1 LYLYKPLERIEAAA
15 TTEMDRYSRVAVL
28 LINSD
33 TQPVNFTLNLLTIPG
48 LDCATRNETSG
59 NITVNCAIRDVW
71 KQESLGIVQ
80 DESMI
85 ILNIESH
92 DCAFFIVETPRPKGG
107 GRASFFA
114 LKGYIDIDPFSG
126 PFWLIIMVLL
136 SLVLVGQR
144 IGLGTRQRRRRI
156 FRING

>member
-1 LYLYKPLERIEAAA
+1 LYLYKPLETIEAAA
-15 TTEMDRYSRVAVL
+15 TRETDRYSRVAVL

-33 TQPVNFTLNLLTIPG
+33 TQPVNFTLNLLDIPG

-59 NITVNCAIRDVW
+59 NSTINCAIRDVW
-71 KQESLGIVQ
+71 KQESLGIIE

-85 ILNIESH
+85 IPNIESH

-114 LKGYIDIDPFSG
+114 LKDYLDIASFSG
-126 PFWLIIMVLL
+126 TFSLIVMVLL

-144 IGLGTRQRRRRI
+144 ISLGTRQRRPKI
-156 FRING
+156 I